1 MLGFDC
7 PKAICRPGEDGMQPP
22 ATVEEFLGIV
32 RKSGLVEPFRLS
44 AALEQFQ
51 TLPRQPDSAADMAKL
66 MVRYGV
72 LTKFQAEQLLG
83 GKWRGF
89 TLGKYTLLEWLGS
102 GGMGYVY
109 LAEHKFMRR
118 LVALKV
124 LPVALAQERWF
135 LECFYREAQAV
146 AALDHP
152 NIVRAYDID
161 NEGNLHFLV
170 MEYVD
175 GSSLQKIVGRNGPMG
190 PSRAAHYV
198 RQAALA
204 LHHAHEI
211 GMVHRDIKPANLLLD
226 RRGVVKVLDM
236 GLAYFARIKEAESLA
251 ARELIKRMVG
261 TDDYL
266 APEQIMDSDAV
277 DIRADIYA
285 LGCTFYFLLTRK
297 SPFEDAGPSRQKL
310 IGHMLW
316 APKSVREVRPDVAD
330 ALVVVLEKMMAK
342 NPWERY
348 QTPAE
353 LVEAL
358 APFTQ
363 TPIPPPPAAEMPK
376 LSLAVRR
383 FATPGKV
390 SDSVVVPAPGGNS
403 WVRPVVTLG
412 TGSKSGSGSSVSGS
426 GVRALADTAAQAR
439 EGTNASNPP
448 IVDSAEESATTAGT
462 E

>member
-1 MLGFDC
+1 
-7 PKAICRPGEDGMQPP
+7 MQAP
-22 ATVEEFLGIV
+22 ATIEEFLAII

-51 TLPRQPDSAADMAKL
+51 TLPEQPATPTDMARL

-72 LTKFQAEQLLG
+72 LTKFQGEQLLG

-89 TLGKYTLLEWLGS
+89 NLGKYTLLEWLGS

-109 LAEHKFMRR
+109 LAEHKYMRR

-124 LPVALAQERWF
+124 LPVALAKERWF
-135 LECFYREAQAV
+135 LECFYREAQSV

-152 NIVRAYDID
+152 NIVRAHDID
-161 NEGNLHFLV
+161 NEGDLHFLV

-175 GSSLQKIVGRNGPMG
+175 GSSLQKIVGRNGPMN
-190 PSRAAHYV
+190 PLRAAHYI
-198 RQAALA
+198 RQTALA
-204 LHHAHEI
+204 LHHAHEV
-211 GMVHRDIKPANLLLD
+211 GMVHRDVKPANLLLD
-226 RRGVVKVLDM
+226 RRGVIKVLDM

-277 DIRADIYA
+277 DIRADIYS
-285 LGCTFYFLLTRK
+285 LGCTLYFLLTRK
-297 SPFEDAGPSRQKL
+297 SPFEDAAASRQKL
-310 IGHMLW
+310 IGHMIQDPQPVSELR
-316 APKSVREVRPDVAD
+316 SDVPEP
-330 ALVVVLEKMMAK
+330 LQRVLEKMMAK
-342 NPWERY
+342 SPWDRY

-353 LVEAL
+353 LAQAL
-358 APFTQ
+358 TPLAQ
-363 TPIPPPPAAEMPK
+363 TPIPFPPAVEMPK

-390 SDSVVVPAPGGNS
+390 SDSVVVPVPGGNS
-403 WVRPVVTLG
+403 WVRPVAG
-412 TGSKSGSGSSVSGS
+412 AGSKAGPSSATSGSRVQPAIETPSRSGADSDSSGPSV
-426 GVRALADTAAQAR
+426 L
-439 EGTNASNPP
+439 
-448 IVDSAEESATTAGT
+448 ES
-462 E
+462 